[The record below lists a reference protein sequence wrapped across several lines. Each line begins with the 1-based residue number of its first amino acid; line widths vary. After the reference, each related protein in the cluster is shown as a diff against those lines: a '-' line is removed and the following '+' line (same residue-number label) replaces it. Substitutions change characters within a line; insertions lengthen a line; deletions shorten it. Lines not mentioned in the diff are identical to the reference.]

1 MKVKYLFMLLIS
13 SFVGIMSTPELL
25 MADNATTKISDLNPA
40 GIVETVVPEPVV
52 EETTYS
58 APVYTTTYAAAP
70 VYTPANHIEIAGNSI
85 GITDVASTVV
95 DAGWGVNK
103 YGKLLYGHSNAAFGG
118 ILGYGQGSTFT
129 MTYGGVTRTYQVQ
142 HAKTFDVL
150 FDAAGNAINLKL
162 PGTPAG
168 NLMGKVANANYL
180 GDYDLSLMT
189 CTGVPING
197 TMSQRYVLFAN
208 AI

>member
-40 GIVETVVPEPVV
+40 GIVETVVPEPEPVV
-52 EETTYS
+52 EETTYF
-58 APVYTTTYAAAP
+58 TYAAAP

-85 GITDVASTVV
+85 GITDVTSTEV

-118 ILGYGQGSTFT
+118 ILGYGEGSIFT

-142 HAKTFDVL
+142 HAKTFDVV

-162 PGTPAG
+162 PDAPAG
-168 NLMGKVANANYL
+168 NLMGRVANANYL
-180 GDYDLSLMT
+180 GTYDLSLMT
-189 CTGVPING
+189 CTGEPKNG